1 MTSYVINIV
10 RLDIPTHSKYLR
22 AADRDRVPAKAN
34 EDLVSLLLSIFGVVV
49 RLTTEQDVLLLQ
61 QPQLPADYV
70 AVEAERC
77 GFGEVELA
85 VCAPATEAQ
94 RSYPG
99 KAAHRNDKNKGAA
112 ERKRAAKVGFCLW
125 IHWFYLQLTLP

>member
-1 MTSYVINIV
+1 MYGVGICAGQ
-10 RLDIPTHSKYLR
+10 RLGKPILALPFSRTR
-22 AADRDRVPAKAN
+22 MQTRVQRPCLPSAWV
-34 EDLVSLLLSIFGVVV
+34 ESVLV
-49 RLTTEQDVLLLQ
+49 LTTSRSAPSSAMK

-112 ERKRAAKVGFCLW
+112 ERKRAAK
-125 IHWFYLQLTLP
+125 LTLP

>member
-1 MTSYVINIV
+1 M
-10 RLDIPTHSKYLR
+10 
-22 AADRDRVPAKAN
+22 
-34 EDLVSLLLSIFGVVV
+34 
-49 RLTTEQDVLLLQ
+49 Q

-112 ERKRAAKVGFCLW
+112 ERKRAAKVGFCSW
-125 IHWFYLQLTLP
+125 VHWFYLQLTLL

>member
-1 MTSYVINIV
+1 M
-10 RLDIPTHSKYLR
+10 
-22 AADRDRVPAKAN
+22 
-34 EDLVSLLLSIFGVVV
+34 
-49 RLTTEQDVLLLQ
+49 
-61 QPQLPADYV
+61 
-70 AVEAERC
+70 
-77 GFGEVELA
+77 
-85 VCAPATEAQ
+85 CAPATEAQ